1 MRGKGGARTHRTG
14 AHGAGRGAPGA
25 EYGDKDNADLATR
38 FNIKADDL
46 PQYRL
51 FQKGAADAPVPY
63 AGEKKA
69 AGFLQF
75 VQEWAG
81 AWVGLPGQVKEM
93 DDLAKELATCAPRC
107 HRTCAPARPSEAPL
121 NARRAR
127 GRSSDKTAVVK
138 KAEGVAAAIDAKSA
152 DAAKYYVKVMK
163 KVVEGGA
170 GFIGKE
176 TKRLQKMM
184 DDGSVKAD
192 KKEQFGR
199 RLNALSSFA

>member
-1 MRGKGGARTHRTG
+1 MDAQV
-14 AHGAGRGAPGA
+14 AP
-25 EYGDKDNADLATR
+25 TR
-38 FNIKADDL
+38 PLSVQLDADDRAR
-46 PQYRL
+46 PFDHAREVANQNVRV
-51 FQKGAADAPVPY
+51 AEA
-63 AGEKKA
+63 
-69 AGFLQF
+69 
-75 VQEWAG
+75 
-81 AWVGLPGQVKEM
+81 VGLPGQVKEM